1 MLEGNEMKDKIA
13 QLRKVVD
20 SITDDTV
27 KKEYAD
33 TLSSVEQFVK
43 TAEDNQSKTEG
54 LQEKLD
60 TVQGERDS
68 FERDMMKEKA
78 LRKKAESHINERDD
92 QIEEVN
98 KKMTEFDKIK
108 LENENLQSL
117 KVERDAKIRTDYEVQ
132 ITALKERPNFDNF
145 KDDLVFPTDETPLDK
160 IPMEEI
166 VNSKAK
172 IDDWTKR
179 GFLNIEG
186 GEQTKPTGGSA
197 DKETRLNRVNKMRVA
212 AGLPIKKE

>member
-1 MLEGNEMKDKIA
+1 MKDKIA

-27 KKEYAD
+27 KKEFTD

-43 TAEDNQSKTEG
+43 TAEDNQSKNED
-54 LQEKLD
+54 LQSQLEDANLKL
-60 TVQGERDS
+60 TG
-68 FERDMMKEKA
+68 A
-78 LRKKAESHINERDD
+78 LRDTMEYKSRLKKAEGHINERD
-92 QIEEVN
+92 
-98 KKMTEFDKIK
+98 TELEKVGKQLTDFDAVK
-108 LENENLQSL
+108 LENESLQSL
-117 KVERDAKIRTDYEVQ
+117 KVEQDTKIREEYGETFK
-132 ITALKERPNFDNF
+132 ALKDRPNFDNF
-145 KDDLVFPTDETPLDK
+145 KDDLVSPTDETPLDK

-179 GFLNIEG
+179 GFLKIEG

-197 DKETRLNRVNKMRVA
+197 DNETRLNRINRMRKSSK
-212 AGLPIKKE
+212 LPPLEKLKE